1 MFGGFVP
8 EQIAWSREGTG
19 LQSEIKLPET
29 LEGPLR
35 RFTEFE
41 RGEVKFSLIP
51 QPTFA
56 RATFKKQ
63 QTLLTLSAWFRLC
76 YSLRYPSTLIKGRN
90 DFVPTIMANGNMGFS
105 EVFSIH

>member
-1 MFGGFVP
+1 MLLRKKKSKLLATLLSRVEERANHSSTPHIWRFVP

-51 QPTFA
+51 QPTIA

-63 QTLLTLSAWFRLC
+63 QTL
-76 YSLRYPSTLIKGRN
+76 
-90 DFVPTIMANGNMGFS
+90 
-105 EVFSIH
+105 